1 MRQTKLKLRGLPFQ
15 AFLNILFLA
24 LVILCVYPFYYILVY
39 SLSDPDR
46 AAYAFLYPI
55 GFNLD
60 GYRMLFQLN
69 NIFHAAVISA
79 LRTVL
84 GTLITVAC
92 TSFAA
97 YLVTEREMMWRTFVY
112 RFFVITM
119 YLNAGLIPWYLTM
132 RAYGLK
138 NNFLLYILPGAVSA
152 YYMILTKTYIES
164 LPESLEESAMLD
176 GAGYVTIFWKII
188 LPLSKPI
195 IATVAIYN
203 AVNQWN
209 SWSDNYFLVSDEN
222 LQTLQ
227 LILYNYLNSATNLAQ
242 ASTQQLEAMGASRTM
257 TPMSIKMC
265 ITVITTLPI
274 MCVYP
279 FLQKHFAKGIMIG
292 AVKG

>member
-1 MRQTKLKLRGLPFQ
+1 MEQRKMKPKDIAPQIM
-15 AFLNILFLA
+15 LNILFACLL
-24 LVILCVYPFYYILVY
+24 LVCFYPFYYVVIY
-39 SLSDPDR
+39 SLSNPDR
-46 AAYAFLYPI
+46 AAYAFLYPV
-55 GFNLD
+55 GFNLN
-60 GYRMLFQLN
+60 GYRTLFQLN
-69 NIFHAAVISA
+69 DIFHAALISV

-84 GTLITVAC
+84 GTLITVVC

-97 YLVTEREMMWRTFVY
+97 YLVTKREMMWRTFVY

-132 RAYGLK
+132 RTYGLK
-138 NNFLLYILPGAVSA
+138 NNFLLYILPGAISA
-152 YYMILTKTYIES
+152 YYMILIKTYIES
-164 LPESLEESAMLD
+164 LPQSLEESAMLD
-176 GAGYVTIFWKII
+176 GAGYVTVFWKII

-195 IATVAIYN
+195 IATVTIYN

-209 SWSDNYFLVSDEN
+209 SWSDNYFLVSDEK
-222 LQTLQ
+222 LQTLR
-227 LILYNYLNSATNLAQ
+227 LILYNYLNSATNLAH
-242 ASTQQLEAMGASRTM
+242 ASTEQLEAMGASTAM

-274 MCVYP
+274 MCIYP

>member
-1 MRQTKLKLRGLPFQ
+1 MRQKKLKLRELPLQ
-15 AFLNILFLA
+15 AFLNILFLV

-60 GYRMLFQLN
+60 GYRTLFQLN

-97 YLVTEREMMWRTFVY
+97 YLVTKREMMWRTFVY

-152 YYMILTKTYIES
+152 YYMILTKTYMES

-242 ASTQQLEAMGASRTM
+242 ASTQQLEAMGASMTM

>member
-1 MRQTKLKLRGLPFQ
+1 MRQNKLKLKELPFQ
-15 AFLNILFLA
+15 ALLNILFLV

-60 GYRMLFQLN
+60 GYRTLFQLN

-84 GTLITVAC
+84 GTLITVTC

-97 YLVTEREMMWRTFVY
+97 YLVTKREMMWRTFVY
-112 RFFVITM
+112 RFFVVTM

-152 YYMILTKTYIES
+152 YYMILTKTYMES

-242 ASTQQLEAMGASRTM
+242 ASTQQLEAMGASMTM

>member
-1 MRQTKLKLRGLPFQ
+1 MRKTKMRRNEIVPQIL
-15 AFLNILFLA
+15 LNILFIA
-24 LVILCVYPFYYILVY
+24 LVLLCFYPFYYVVIY
-39 SLSDPDR
+39 SLSDPDK

-55 GFNLD
+55 GFNLS
-60 GYRMLFQLN
+60 GYRTLFQLN
-69 NIFHAAVISA
+69 DIFHAALISV

-84 GTLITVAC
+84 GTLVTVIC

-97 YLVTEREMMWRTFVY
+97 YLVTKREMMFRTFVY

-132 RAYGLK
+132 RTYGLK
-138 NNFLLYILPGAVSA
+138 NNFLLYILPGAISA
-152 YYMILTKTYIES
+152 YYMILIKTYIES
-164 LPESLEESAMLD
+164 LPPSLEESAMLD
-176 GAGYVTIFWKII
+176 GAGYITVFWKII

-195 IATVAIYN
+195 IATVVIYN

-227 LILYNYLNSATNLAQ
+227 LILYNYLNSATNLAH
-242 ASTQQLEAMGASRTM
+242 ASTEQLEAMGASTAM

-274 MCVYP
+274 MCIYP
-279 FLQKHFAKGIMIG
+279 FLQKHFTKGIMIG

>member
-1 MRQTKLKLRGLPFQ
+1 MNQKKMRINELPLQ
-15 AFLNILFLA
+15 IALNALFA
-24 LVILCVYPFYYILVY
+24 CLVLLCLYPFYYVLIY

-55 GFNLD
+55 GLNLN
-60 GYRMLFQLN
+60 GYRTLFQLN
-69 NIFHAAVISA
+69 NIFQATLISV

-84 GTLITVAC
+84 GTAITVVC
-92 TSFAA
+92 TSFVA
-97 YLVTEREMMWRTFVY
+97 YLVTKREMMFRTFVY

-132 RAYGLK
+132 RTYGLK
-138 NNFLLYILPGAVSA
+138 NNFLLYIIPGAISA
-152 YYMILTKTYIES
+152 YYMILIKTYMES

-176 GAGYVTIFWKII
+176 GAGYFTVFWKII

-195 IATVAIYN
+195 IATVTIYN

-227 LILYNYLNSATNLAQ
+227 LILYNYLNAASNLAQ
-242 ASTQQLEAMGASRTM
+242 ASTEELEAMGSATTM
-257 TPMSIKMC
+257 TPMAVKMC
-265 ITVITTLPI
+265 ITVITTFPI

-279 FLQKHFAKGIMIG
+279 FLQKYFAKGIMIG

>member
-1 MRQTKLKLRGLPFQ
+1 MRQTKMRRNEIIPQVL
-15 AFLNILFLA
+15 LNIFFLA
-24 LVILCVYPFYYILVY
+24 LMIVCFYPFYYVVIY
-39 SLSDPDR
+39 SLSNPDK
-46 AAYAFLYPI
+46 AAYVFLYPI
-55 GFNLD
+55 GLNLN
-60 GYRMLFQLN
+60 GYRNLFQLN
-69 NIFHAAVISA
+69 DIFHAALISV

-84 GTLITVAC
+84 GTLITVIC
-92 TSFAA
+92 TTFVA
-97 YLVTEREMMWRTFVY
+97 YLVTKREMMFRTFVY

-138 NNFLLYILPGAVSA
+138 NNFLLYILPGIISA
-152 YYMILTKTYIES
+152 YYMILIKTYIES
-164 LPESLEESAMLD
+164 LPSSLEESAMLD
-176 GAGYVTIFWKII
+176 GAGYITVFWKII

-195 IATVAIYN
+195 IATVVIYN

-209 SWSDNYFLVSDEN
+209 SWSDNYFLVSDER

-227 LILYNYLNSATNLAQ
+227 LILYNYLNNATNLAH
-242 ASTQQLEAMGASRTM
+242 ASTEQIEAMGASTTM

-274 MCVYP
+274 MCIYP

>member
-1 MRQTKLKLRGLPFQ
+1 MRKLKLKELPFQ
-15 AFLNILFLA
+15 VLLNILFLV
-24 LVILCVYPFYYILVY
+24 LIIFCVYPFYYIFVY

-60 GYRMLFQLN
+60 GYRTLFQLN
-69 NIFHAAVISA
+69 NIFQATEISI
-79 LRTVL
+79 LRTIL
-84 GTLITVAC
+84 GTLITVTC

-97 YLVTEREMMWRTFVY
+97 YLVTKREMMWRTFVY

-132 RAYGLK
+132 REYGLK

-152 YYMILTKTYIES
+152 YYMILTKTYMES

-176 GAGYVTIFWKII
+176 GAGYVMVFWKII
-188 LPLSKPI
+188 FPLSKPI

-209 SWSDNYFLVSDEN
+209 SWSDNYFLVSDEK

-242 ASTQQLEAMGASRTM
+242 ASTQQLEAMGASMTM

>member
-1 MRQTKLKLRGLPFQ
+1 MKQTKMTRKEIIPQVL
-15 AFLNILFLA
+15 LNIFFLA
-24 LVILCVYPFYYILVY
+24 LMIVCFYPFYYVVIY
-39 SLSDPDR
+39 SLSNPDK
-46 AAYAFLYPI
+46 AAYVFLYPI
-55 GFNLD
+55 GLNLD
-60 GYRMLFQLN
+60 GYRKLFQLN
-69 NIFHAAVISA
+69 DILHAALISV

-84 GTLITVAC
+84 GTLITVVC
-92 TSFAA
+92 TTFVA
-97 YLVTEREMMWRTFVY
+97 YLVTKREMMFRTFVY

-138 NNFLLYILPGAVSA
+138 NNFLLYIIPGAINA
-152 YYMILTKTYIES
+152 YYMILIKTYIES
-164 LPESLEESAMLD
+164 LPPSLEESAMLD
-176 GAGYVTIFWKII
+176 GAGYITVFWKII

-195 IATVAIYN
+195 IATVVIYN

-209 SWSDNYFLVSDEN
+209 SWSDNYFLVSDER

-227 LILYNYLNSATNLAQ
+227 LILYNYLNNATNLAH
-242 ASTQQLEAMGASRTM
+242 ASTEQIEAMGASTAM

-274 MCVYP
+274 MCIYP